1 MKINTQNELA
11 ALMLGVILGRDL
23 EFAEEWRTEGVV
35 SFGDF
40 EASSLIVDK
49 TGAIEP
55 NTVDNMRG
63 HYAMVG
69 AMNEAETRAAEIWAE
84 WKK

>member
-23 EFAEEWRTEGVV
+23 EFAEEWRTEH
-35 SFGDF
+35 SIAFGDF

-49 TGAIEP
+49 TGTLEP
-55 NTVDNMRG
+55 NTVGNLRDN
-63 HYAMVG
+63 YAMVG
-69 AMNEAETRAAEIWAE
+69 AMNEAEKDAAEIWAE